1 MHHSANRVPAAL
13 ADAGGALLA
22 TTLSVMAAVRRAA
35 KPLHPAGAVVL
46 GRLERTRTQ
55 PVTGIP
61 WLDDPGVDEVLVR
74 RSRAVGLPETL
85 PDIHGLAVRVP
96 IGSGHAD
103 LLFASTGR
111 GAVTRFLLTVS
122 RSPEG
127 RPLTTL
133 LPYRSPAGPL
143 LLAATAAGPDRF
155 TLSCAA
161 GTGGW
166 HDFGTLVLSDSPG
179 GDELVSFDPVLNTI
193 PGLDNYEWVRRLREP
208 SYSMAR
214 GSRR

>member
-1 MHHSANRVPAAL
+1 MDHYANRVPAAL
-13 ADAGGALLA
+13 ADAGGKVLA
-22 TTLSVMAAVRRAA
+22 TTLSVMAGRRAA

-46 GRLERTRTQ
+46 GRLDRIPAQRA
-55 PVTGIP
+55 TGIP
-61 WLDDPGVDEVLVR
+61 WLDEPGVDEVLVR
-74 RSRAVGLPETL
+74 RSRAVGLPATL

-96 IGSGHAD
+96 VRSGHAD

-143 LLAATAAGPDRF
+143 LLAATASGADRF
-155 TLSCAA
+155 TLSWAT
-161 GTGGW
+161 GTGNW
-166 HDFGTLVLSDSPG
+166 HDFGTLVLSGSPG
-179 GDELVSFDPVLNTI
+179 GDELVSFDPVINTI
-193 PGLDNYEWVRRLREP
+193 PGLENYEWVRRLREP